1 MASVP
6 SYMDSLSMLF
16 PAILLGQLSRNS
28 NVPKSSLSGEKLL
41 SFAYDII
48 QSAVD
53 VVGGRYMMIE
63 CSNHTK
69 LIQFYKNNHFQELN
83 PSIYSQQ
90 PMVQM
95 IRKL

>member
-1 MASVP
+1 M
-6 SYMDSLSMLF
+6 
-16 PAILLGQLSRNS
+16 
-28 NVPKSSLSGEKLL
+28 PKSSLSGEKLL
-41 SFAYDII
+41 SFAYDVI

-63 CSNHTK
+63 CSNHQK

-83 PSIYSQQ
+83 PSAFSQQ
-90 PMVQM
+90 PLVQM

>member
-1 MASVP
+1 
-6 SYMDSLSMLF
+6 
-16 PAILLGQLSRNS
+16 
-28 NVPKSSLSGEKLL
+28 
-41 SFAYDII
+41 
-48 QSAVD
+48 
-53 VVGGRYMMIE
+53 MMIE
-63 CSNHTK
+63 CSKHTK